1 MTKSKMYMAETCVGY
16 IEKRLRKKRW
26 GMKRAVGI
34 LRELSLL
41 LLVALLLLL
50 WRADAGKGG
59 NYILPAVP
67 DTVSGFSQEEEPPI
81 PWNWS
86 LQTDSLDPDSC
97 FLEEEEPY
105 YYAGP
110 FGKLRKEPEEILVVL
125 DPGHGGKDDGCAR
138 GKVREK
144 DVNLAIALEV
154 QKRLETLG
162 YQVLMT
168 RDTDQALSLGE
179 RVRIAEEAQ
188 ADIYVSIHQNS
199 SELSRVYGM
208 ELYYSAQNA
217 EADSRRLAELV
228 WGSALKSSG
237 AKARSIFKW
246 EEIRVVRES
255 TMPACLIETGFLTNA
270 SERRRLTDSEYQGKL
285 ADGIAE
291 GIDQYFR
298 PRTLTLAFG
307 EDMTEAD
314 LDAAL
319 DLLKEQN
326 IRAMFFGAVKA
337 ADTCPEALK
346 RLTEEGHSIGIY
358 GSYADYRGAYQNV
371 DNYLKDLKESCA
383 KLKTV
388 TGRTPE
394 LFASLE
400 EMEKMEDSE
409 VSLELLQRL
418 EEKGIMV
425 YDRTPCL

>member
-97 FLEEEEPY
+97 FLEEEEPS

-179 RVRIAEEAQ
+179 RVRVAEEAQ

-199 SELSRVYGM
+199 SELSTRFT
-208 ELYYSAQNA
+208 
-217 EADSRRLAELV
+217 
-228 WGSALKSSG
+228 
-237 AKARSIFKW
+237 I
-246 EEIRVVRES
+246 
-255 TMPACLIETGFLTNA
+255 
-270 SERRRLTDSEYQGKL
+270 
-285 ADGIAE
+285 
-291 GIDQYFR
+291 
-298 PRTLTLAFG
+298 
-307 EDMTEAD
+307 
-314 LDAAL
+314 
-319 DLLKEQN
+319 
-326 IRAMFFGAVKA
+326 
-337 ADTCPEALK
+337 
-346 RLTEEGHSIGIY
+346 
-358 GSYADYRGAYQNV
+358 
-371 DNYLKDLKESCA
+371 
-383 KLKTV
+383 
-388 TGRTPE
+388 
-394 LFASLE
+394 SLW
-400 EMEKMEDSE
+400 S
-409 VSLELLQRL
+409 
-418 EEKGIMV
+418 
-425 YDRTPCL
+425 